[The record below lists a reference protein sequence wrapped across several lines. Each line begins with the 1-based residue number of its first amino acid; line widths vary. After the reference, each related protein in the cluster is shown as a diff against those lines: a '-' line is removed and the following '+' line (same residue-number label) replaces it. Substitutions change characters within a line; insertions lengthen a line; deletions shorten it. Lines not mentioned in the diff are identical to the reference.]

1 MSKIFVKT
9 FLILTPFLSF
19 SQDLEIK
26 HLSEQINTVGSEFN
40 FIQKDKNTAYYSS
53 STIEKGKYQTLI
65 FKSVRKNGEWKKGIY
80 KHLGNS
86 YSYSNISY
94 PNEKNCIYYS
104 MIDKFGNSKIA
115 YRDYKKPEAKIL
127 NNNINLPNSRNTQP
141 HKTTYDN
148 KDVLYFVSDRK
159 GGFGGLDIWFCIIDT
174 DGNYGE
180 AINAGSRIN
189 TEYNEITPFFNIWTG
204 ELFFS
209 SDRNEKESGIDI
221 YKSIGNLNFWNKVVR
236 VDELC
241 SDKDDLYLSFYDK
254 YSGYFSSNRSPSIYL
269 DEENCCNDIF
279 SFQYP
284 TPKEKT
290 TIYLDT
296 IKKHLPISLYFH
308 NDEPNPSSLKTIT
321 NLTYKECYIS
331 YYLLK
336 EKYIK
341 INSNIEIEE
350 FFDLTLKK
358 NYNKLNSTLNY
369 ILQSL
374 KDGSNMELH
383 IKGYASPLH
392 DKDYN
397 INLSKRRI
405 SSLIN
410 MVNNFKNGAL
420 KEYLL
425 NGSIKIVELPFGEN
439 RSDKKVSDN
448 PKDRKNSV
456 YSKNAMLERKI
467 EIVEILELK

>member
-1 MSKIFVKT
+1 MSKIFVNT
-9 FLILTPFLSF
+9 FLVLIPFLSF

-26 HLSEQINTVGSEFN
+26 HLTEQINTIGSEFN

-53 STIEKGKYQTLI
+53 STLEDGKYQTLI
-65 FKSVRKNGEWKKGIY
+65 FKSELKKGEWQKGKYI
-80 KHLGNS
+80 HLGNA

-94 PNEKNCIYYS
+94 PKEKNYIYYS
-104 MIDKFGNSKIA
+104 VIDKFGNSKIA
-115 YRDYKKPEAKIL
+115 FRDYKKPVAEIL
-127 NNNINLPNSRNTQP
+127 NNNINLSNSTNTQP

-148 KDVLYFVSDRK
+148 KDILYFVSDRK
-159 GGFGGLDIWFCIIDT
+159 GGFGGLDIWFCIIDKF
-174 DGNYGE
+174 GNFGE
-180 AINAGSRIN
+180 AINAGARIN

-221 YKSIGNLNFWNKVVR
+221 FKATGNLNLWNKVER
-236 VDELC
+236 AHELC
-241 SDKDDLYLSFYDK
+241 SSKDDLYLSFYNQ
-254 YSGYFSSNRSPSIYL
+254 YSGYMSSNRSPSVHL

-284 TPKEKT
+284 VPKEET
-290 TIYLDT
+290 SINIDT
-296 IKKHLPISLYFH
+296 IKKNLPISLYFH
-308 NDEPNPSSLKTIT
+308 NDEPNPRSLQTNT

-341 INSNIEIEE
+341 INSNIEVEE
-350 FFDLTLKK
+350 FFELTLKK
-358 NYNKLNSTLNY
+358 NYNNLNSTLKY
-369 ILQSL
+369 ILQNL
-374 KDGSNMELH
+374 KDGNNMELH
-383 IKGYASPLH
+383 IKGFASPLS

-405 SSLIN
+405 ASLIN
-410 MVNNFKNGAL
+410 LINNYKNGAL
-420 KEYLL
+420 KEYLY
-425 NGSIKIVELPFGEN
+425 NGGLKIIELPLGEN
-439 RSDKKVSDN
+439 RSDKRVSDN
-448 PKDRKNSV
+448 PNDRKSSV